1 MKLIKTTPEK
11 IIFSIISLCCLTVA
25 GIMLRRNVSQILSVQ
40 AYVNGEIIAVRA
52 PIPGKLELKN
62 EKVKLSKQLKKG
74 AQIGIIKSTTE
85 NPRVSVLIVEKRQ
98 LETHRQDIQQQLS
111 GIRQQIKNRADLMSW
126 FKQQSDSQKNLQRS
140 YASQQIKQYEGQHI
154 QSKAS
159 EKLAFDNAQRY
170 KFLSKKGAVSRSVA
184 EGEITKAQQAFGKL
198 KETQSQIKQAKL
210 NFEATKVGLQLDGTR
225 TLSYPETRVYTLE
238 VELTDLK
245 QQERNLEKQIQS
257 TQFQLSTTSKELQVQ
272 QNVLVLSPATGVIW
286 SIDSQPQEIVE
297 ANQSIIKLLNCHN
310 LWIEAFIN
318 ENDSNKLV
326 VGQAAEITL
335 NNSNNTQWKGRIET
349 IRSGTGRVEVGQYV
363 VEPPP
368 EISRRQIPVRIAT
381 VRIKVDWHN
390 SPINGNFCLVGR
402 SVNVRFP
409 E

>member
-1 MKLIKTTPEK
+1 MKLLKTTPEK
-11 IIFSIISLCCLTVA
+11 VVFSIVLCCLTGA
-25 GIMLRRNVSQILSVQ
+25 GITLRRNVSHILSVQ
-40 AYVNGEIIAVRA
+40 AYVNGEVIAVRA

-62 EKVKLSKQLKKG
+62 EKVKLSNQLEKG
-74 AQIGIIKSTTE
+74 TQIGIIKSTTE

-98 LETHRQDIQQQLS
+98 LETHRQDIQQQLL
-111 GIRQQIKNRADLMSW
+111 GIRQQIKNREDLMSL
-126 FKQQSDSQKNLQRS
+126 FKQQSYSQKNLQRS
-140 YASQQIKQYEGQHI
+140 YANQQIKQYEAQYI
-154 QSKAS
+154 QSKAL
-159 EKLAFDNAQRY
+159 EKIGFDNAQRY
-170 KFLSKKGAVSRSVA
+170 KFLSKKGAISRSVA
-184 EGEITKAQQAFGKL
+184 EGEIAKSQQAFGKS
-198 KETQSQIKQAKL
+198 KETQSQIRQAKL
-210 NFEATKVGLQLDGTR
+210 NFEATKSGLQLDGTR

-257 TQFQLSTTSKELQVQ
+257 TQSQLSTTSKELQVQ
-272 QNVLVLSPATGVIW
+272 QNVSVRSPATGVIW

-310 LWIEAFIN
+310 LWVDAFIN
-318 ENDSNKLV
+318 ETDSNKIV
-326 VGQAAEITL
+326 VGQAAEINL
-335 NNSNNTQWKGRIET
+335 NNSNNTQWKGRVET

-402 SVNVRFP
+402 SVSVRFS